1 MTIQKVNI
9 GSVVND
15 GTGDDLRTA
24 FVKVNNNFDQ
34 LADTLTLVNS
44 NDILVRYMND
54 MLTNF
59 DFGSFVGSTPI
70 DTGIFQIML
79 QSIDFELGTITSPGK
94 YDLDLGGITNTS
106 QQSFIQYFIQNL
118 DGGTA

>member
-34 LADTLTLVNS
+34 LATTIDTVDSNS
-44 NDILVRYMND
+44 ILVRYIND
-54 MLTNF
+54 QLTNY
-59 DFGSFVGSTPI
+59 DFGSFVGSNSI
-70 DTGIFQIML
+70 YTGIFQLML
-79 QSIDFELGTITSPGK
+79 QSLDFELGTIILPGK
-94 YDLDLGGITNTS
+94 YDLDLGGITVTS
-106 QQSFIQYFIQNL
+106 QEAFIRYYITHL